1 MRLVEIASAEEQIE
15 LWKLVSNSVWQ
26 SLQQQQ
32 QEEQKRRAEAAAKK
46 RAIPKGGKASAR
58 VGKAPIAM
66 PPPMPISNQPPPAK
80 QTGPQT
86 TDRSTPQSSVNE
98 PLASGAL
105 STGYEQPNAKKL
117 PASALPNPLKTVGNT
132 ESQRLYVKKKS
143 DEETDDRHSK
153 NTLPLSAVRTPKR
166 R

>member
-32 QEEQKRRAEAAAKK
+32 HEEQKRRAEAAAKK
-46 RAIPKGGKASAR
+46 RVMPKGGKASAR
-58 VGKAPIAM
+58 IGKAPIAM
-66 PPPMPISNQPPPAK
+66 PTPMPISNQPPPAK

-86 TDRSTPQSSVNE
+86 ADGSTPQASVNE

-105 STGYEQPNAKKL
+105 STASAQPNAKKL
-117 PASALPNPLKTVGNT
+117 PASALPNPLKTVGNA
-132 ESQRLYVKKKS
+132 ESQLLYTQKKT

-153 NTLPLSAVRTPKR
+153 NTLPLSSVRTPKR

>member
-1 MRLVEIASAEEQIE
+1 VRIFEIASAEEQIE

-32 QEEQKRRAEAAAKK
+32 HEEQKRRAEAAAKK
-46 RAIPKGGKASAR
+46 RVMPKGGKASAR

-86 TDRSTPQSSVNE
+86 TDSSIPQSSVNE

-105 STGYEQPNAKKL
+105 SAASAQPNAKKL
-117 PASALPNPLKTVGNT
+117 PASALPNPLKTVGNA